1 MIQRFWAALARQ
13 LGTTGR
19 SVFLVGSI
27 ALLALAAFCA
37 FWLSRTE
44 YETLFADLT
53 PQDSAAMTAE
63 LERLKIPYVVGERT
77 DAGGERTGTILVD
90 KNEVLRTRM
99 KLMGKEIPLHG
110 AVGFELFNNNDLGM
124 TEFAQKINYQRAL
137 QGELTRTIMSL
148 AEVREARVLLAL
160 PEQGLFRQATIRPK
174 ASVTLSMKKGQGL
187 RAEQVAGIQRLVSA
201 AVPGISPQDVTIVD
215 RSGVALTRNGS
226 GVNEADDMGS
236 GRLDLKKETETYL
249 ARKATVVLERALGTG
264 QALASVDVVL
274 NMDRVQVKTD
284 EVIGAP
290 GKPGVAPTGVVTR
303 QRETSRDAG
312 APLNTTSS
320 GGATASAGGTSQQEV
335 EYALGHRVEQVMS
348 QPGSVRRVQVAVVVK
363 QALQSAQ
370 HEQLR
375 QMVAASVGASL
386 ERGDT
391 VVVQTIEGFLASP
404 ASVSAAEAP
413 GAADAEPLASA
424 KQDASLR
431 VGTPA
436 HWALPASMLSGP
448 GLLVSLLA
456 AVVLL
461 AWAIVRA
468 TRAKARNPVA
478 PLSEAERLEALAR
491 VRAWM
496 QPQADASRPPAPRT
510 APATGHDR
518 QPAGA
523 IR

>member
-1 MIQRFWAALARQ
+1 MIQRFWAALAQQ
-13 LGTTGR
+13 LGATGR
-19 SVFLVGSI
+19 SVLFVASI

-63 LERLKIPYVVGERT
+63 LDRLKIPYVVGERT
-77 DAGGERTGTILVD
+77 DASGESAGTILVD

-160 PEQGLFRQATIRPK
+160 PEQGLFKQATVRPK

-215 RSGVALTRNGS
+215 RSGVALTRNSGGS
-226 GVNEADDMGS
+226 NEADDAGS
-236 GRLDLKKETETYL
+236 GRLDLKKETEAYL
-249 ARKATVVLERALGTG
+249 ARKATVVLERALGAG

-290 GKPGVAPTGVVTR
+290 GKPGAAPTGVVTR
-303 QRETSRDAG
+303 QRETSRDVG

-320 GGATASAGGTSQQEV
+320 GGSTASAGGSSQQEV

-363 QALQSAQ
+363 QALQPAQ

-391 VVVQTIEGFLASP
+391 VVVQTIAGFVASP
-404 ASVSAAEAP
+404 TSAA
-413 GAADAEPLASA
+413 AADASGVPDVEARVNV
-424 KQDASLR
+424 KEDASSHR
-431 VGTPA
+431 GTPA
-436 HWALPASMLSGP
+436 RWPLPLPMPSTLAL
-448 GLLVSLLA
+448 LLV
-456 AVVLL
+456 VVILS
-461 AWAIVRA
+461 AWAIGRA
-468 TRAKARNPVA
+468 IKAKAKSTGV
-478 PLSEAERLEALAR
+478 PLSEAERLEALAK

-496 QPQADASRPPAPRT
+496 QPQAGASRPPNART
-510 APATGHDR
+510 AQATSPDR

-523 IR
+523 TR

>member
-236 GRLDLKKETETYL
+236 GRLDLKKETEAYL

-363 QALQSAQ
+363 QALQPAQ

-391 VVVQTIEGFLASP
+391 VVVQTIAGFLASP
-404 ASVSAAEAP
+404 ASAAP
-413 GAADAEPLASA
+413 SEPDPELQASE

-431 VGTPA
+431 SGTPA
-436 HWALPASMLSGP
+436 HWALPASVSSGP
-448 GLLVSLLA
+448 VLALLLA
-456 AVVLL
+456 SVVLL
-461 AWAIVRA
+461 AWAIIRA
-468 TRAKARNPVA
+468 ARAKARYPAA
-478 PLSEAERLEALAR
+478 PLSEAERLEALAK

-496 QPQADASRPPAPRT
+496 QPQANAVRPLAPRT
-510 APATGHDR
+510 VPTTGHDR
-518 QPAGA
+518 QPVGA
-523 IR
+523 TR